1 MDSQTPDPSAGPTL
15 DVPVL
20 RAVIAMHHE
29 LAAVGL
35 DLKAVMQRIADR
47 TRELTGGTAAAVRLL
62 DGDALV
68 CGATSGAR
76 EIAKPHRLP
85 LGNNL
90 SGHAMR
96 SGRSLL
102 CVDVDDDDRVDA
114 ALSRSRGVRSII
126 AVPLLHAG
134 QAVGVLLLYGDKAG
148 AFGERDVMMME
159 LLSVVLSGAMAH
171 AAEFEAKRDQVQALA
186 RFEATFA
193 NALTG
198 MVLLDLDGRILDAN
212 PAIQRLLA
220 YSHDE
225 LGGNLLSQFVSP
237 ADRRKTRSA
246 YLRMVG
252 SGGTSLRMQHRFV
265 GREGD
270 VIWVDSSA
278 SLVHDSDGRPSFAI
292 AMIQD
297 ITQHKEAEAALLSQA
312 ALNEHQALHDALTG
326 LANRT
331 LFNDRIGH
339 AVNPR
344 RRTDARCAV
353 AVVDLDG
360 FKEINDS
367 LGHAAGDELLVEL
380 SRRLESALRT
390 SDTVARLGG
399 DEFGILLPEIRSR
412 EDVLH
417 AVERMRVAIEEPVAL
432 QGLSVSLEASIG
444 IALYPDDGEDAENLL
459 RCADAAMYH
468 AKDEKSGSAFY
479 DASRIRHGTPRVTLM
494 GELRRAL
501 DRHEL
506 VLYYQPKAVLLDG
519 EVHAVEALLRWQH
532 PDRGLVGP
540 DAFIPMAQ
548 QTGLIKP
555 LTLYVIDAALRQ
567 CQAWL
572 TDGLRLAIAVN
583 LSARNLVDG
592 DFPDQVAGLLERWE
606 IEPDLL
612 EFEITESAML
622 TDPGRTRLIL
632 ERLSSMGIRLSI
644 DDFGTGYS
652 SLAYLKRLPVNEIK
666 VDRSFVMNM
675 DEDEDDATI
684 VRSTIDLGRN
694 LGLDVV
700 AEGVESEQVWERLR
714 TLGCTAAQ
722 GYYLSRPVPASELQ
736 AWLEQRRVG
745 VARATPDRS

>member
-1 MDSQTPDPSAGPTL
+1 MGPGQPHKTKLEPTL
-15 DVPVL
+15 DVSVL
-20 RAVIAMHHE
+20 RTVIAMQHE

-35 DLKAVMQRIADR
+35 DLNAVMQRIADR
-47 TRELTGGTAAAVRLL
+47 TRELTGGTSAAVRLL

-68 CGATSGAR
+68 CGATSGAPH
-76 EIAKPHRLP
+76 IASPHRLP
-85 LGNNL
+85 FGNNL
-90 SGHAMR
+90 SSHAMR
-96 SGRSLL
+96 DGRSLL
-102 CVDVDDDDRVDA
+102 CTDAENDDRVDS
-114 ALSRSRGVRSII
+114 ALARSRGVRSII

-134 QAVGVLLLYGDKAG
+134 EAVGLLLLYGDRTG

-198 MVLLDLDGRILDAN
+198 MVLLDLHGNILESN
-212 PAIQRLLA
+212 PAIQKLLGYTHEELAEKRL
-220 YSHDE
+220 S
-225 LGGNLLSQFVSP
+225 SFVP
-237 ADRRKTRSA
+237 ASDRRKARSA
-246 YLRMVG
+246 YQRMIR
-252 SGGTSLRMQHRFV
+252 SGGTSLRMQHRFL
-265 GREGD
+265 GREGQ
-270 VIWVDSSA
+270 VIWVDAAA
-278 SLVHDSDGRPSFAI
+278 SLVRESEGRPSFAI

-297 ITQHKEAEAALLSQA
+297 ITQHKNAEVALRSQA
-312 ALNEHQALHDALTG
+312 ALNAHQAQHDALTG

-331 LFNDRIGH
+331 LFYDRI
-339 AVNPR
+339 ASLVNPR
-344 RRTDARCAV
+344 RRNDSRCAV
-353 AVVDLDG
+353 VVVDLDG

-380 SRRLESALRT
+380 SRRLESTLRT
-390 SDTVARLGG
+390 SDLVARLGG
-399 DEFGILLPEIRSR
+399 DEFGVLLAQIQSR

-417 AVERMRVAIEEPVAL
+417 AVERVKAAIETPVAL
-432 QGLSVSLEASIG
+432 QGLSLSLEASIG
-444 IALYPDDGEDAENLL
+444 IASYPDDGEDVATLL
-459 RCADAAMYH
+459 RAADAAMYF

-479 DASRIRHGTPRVTLM
+479 DSSRIRHGTSRVTLM

-501 DRHEL
+501 EQREL
-506 VLYYQPKAVLLDG
+506 VLYYQPKAILANG
-519 EVHAVEALLRWQH
+519 EVNAVEALLRWQH
-532 PDRGLVGP
+532 PERGLVPP
-540 DAFIPMAQ
+540 DEFIPIAQ

-567 CQAWL
+567 CRAWL
-572 TDGLRLAIAVN
+572 EDGLTLAIAVN

-592 DFPDQVAGLLERWE
+592 EFPNHVAGLLERWR
-606 IEPDLL
+606 IEPRLI

-622 TDPGRTRLIL
+622 NDPARTRQIL
-632 ERLSSMGIRLSI
+632 EQLSAMGIRLSI

-675 DEDEDDATI
+675 HEDEDDATI

-700 AEGVESEQVWERLR
+700 AEGVENEQVWERLR
-714 TLGCTAAQ
+714 ALGCTAAQ
-722 GYYLSRPVPASELQ
+722 GYYLSRPVPAPELK
-736 AWLEQRRVG
+736 AWLEQRRVA
-745 VARATPDRS
+745 V

>member
-1 MDSQTPDPSAGPTL
+1 MSSVAQASTGKGGPML
-15 DVPVL
+15 DVSVL
-20 RAVIAMHHE
+20 RAVIAMQHE

-47 TRELTGGTAAAVRLL
+47 TRELTGGTSAAVRLL

-68 CGATSGAR
+68 CGATSGAP
-76 EIAKPHRLP
+76 EIANPHRLP
-85 LGNNL
+85 IGNNL

-102 CVDVDDDDRVDA
+102 CLDTENDDRVDT
-114 ALSRSRGVRSII
+114 ALSRRRGVRSII

-134 QAVGVLLLYGDKAG
+134 QAVGLLLLYGDKAG
-148 AFGERDVMMME
+148 AFGEQDVTMME

-193 NALTG
+193 NALGG
-198 MVLLDLDGRILDAN
+198 MVLMDLQGKIIDSN
-212 PAIQRLLA
+212 PAMQRLLG
-220 YSHDE
+220 YTHDE
-225 LGGNLLSQFVSP
+225 LVAQPLSAFVFP

-252 SGGTSLRMQHRFV
+252 SGTSLRMQHRFLA
-265 GREGD
+265 REGQL
-270 VIWVDSSA
+270 VWVDAAA
-278 SLVHDSDGRPSFAI
+278 SLVHDSDGQASFAI

-331 LFNDRIGH
+331 LFHNRIDH
-339 AVNPR
+339 AVSPR
-344 RRTDARCAV
+344 RRTDCRCAV
-353 AVVDLDG
+353 VVVDLDG

-367 LGHAAGDELLVEL
+367 LGHAAGDELLIEL

-399 DEFGILLPEIRSR
+399 DEFGILLPEIRTR
-412 EDVLH
+412 TDVVH
-417 AVERMRVAIEEPVAL
+417 AVARMKAAIEEPVTL
-432 QGLSVSLEASIG
+432 QGLSLSLEASMG
-444 IALYPDDGEDAENLL
+444 IAIYPQDGEDVETLL
-459 RCADAAMYH
+459 RAADGAMYH
-468 AKDEKSGSAFY
+468 AKAEKSGWAFY
-479 DASRIRHGTPRVTLM
+479 DASRIRHGTPRITLM

-501 DRHEL
+501 DQHEL
-506 VLYYQPKAVLLDG
+506 VLYYQPKAVLADG
-519 EVHAVEALLRWQH
+519 QVHAVEALLRWQH
-532 PDRGLVGP
+532 PGRGLVPP
-540 DAFIPMAQ
+540 DEFIPMAQ

-555 LTLYVIDAALRQ
+555 LTMYVIDAALEQ
-567 CQAWL
+567 CRSWL
-572 TDGLRLAIAVN
+572 EEGLRLSIAVN
-583 LSARNLVDG
+583 LSARSLIDAN
-592 DFPDQVAGLLERWE
+592 FPNQVAGLLERWK
-606 IEPDLL
+606 IEPGLL
-612 EFEITESAML
+612 EFELTESAML

-632 ERLSSMGIRLSI
+632 EELSGMGIRLSI

-666 VDRSFVMNM
+666 VDRSFVLKM

-700 AEGVESEQVWERLR
+700 AEGVENEQVWDRLR
-714 TLGCTAAQ
+714 RLGCTAAQ
-722 GYYLSRPVPASELQ
+722 GYYLSRPVPAAELQ
-736 AWLEQRRVG
+736 AWLEQRRVT
-745 VARATPDRS
+745 R

>member
-1 MDSQTPDPSAGPTL
+1 VGESGPTL
-15 DVPVL
+15 DVAVL
-20 RAVIAMHHE
+20 RAVIDMQHE

-47 TRELTGGTAAAVRLL
+47 TRELTGGTSAAVRLL

-68 CGATSGAR
+68 CGAISGAPA
-76 EIAKPHRLP
+76 IAQPHRLP

-102 CVDVDDDDRVDA
+102 CLDTENDDRVDA

-126 AVPLLHAG
+126 AVPLLHG
-134 QAVGVLLLYGDKAG
+134 GEAVGLLLLYGDEAG
-148 AFGERDVMMME
+148 VFGERELATME

-171 AAEFEAKRDQVQALA
+171 AAEYEAKRDQVQALA

-198 MVLLDLDGRILDAN
+198 MVLLDLDGHVLDSN
-212 PAIQRLLA
+212 PAIQRLLG
-220 YSHDE
+220 YTHEE
-225 LGGNLLSQFVSP
+225 LAGVRLAKFVP
-237 ADRRKTRSA
+237 QADRRKTRTA
-246 YLRMVG
+246 YLRMIA
-252 SGGTSLRMQHRFV
+252 SGGSSLRMQHRFL
-265 GREGD
+265 GREGQ
-270 VIWVDSSA
+270 VIWVDSAA
-278 SLVHDSDGRPSFAI
+278 SLVHDSDGQASFAI

-297 ITQHKEAEAALLSQA
+297 ITQHKDAEAALLSQA
-312 ALNEHQALHDALTG
+312 ALNEHQAQHDALTG

-331 LFNDRIGH
+331 LFH
-339 AVNPR
+339 ARVASVVNPR
-344 RRTDARCAV
+344 RRTDARAAAV
-353 AVVDLDG
+353 VVDLDG

-367 LGHAAGDELLVEL
+367 LGHAAGDELLVVI
-380 SRRLESALRT
+380 SGRLESALRT

-399 DEFGILLPEIRSR
+399 DEFGILLPEIRTR
-412 EDVLH
+412 DDVLH
-417 AVERMRVAIEEPVAL
+417 AVERMKVAIEEPVAL
-432 QGLSVSLEASIG
+432 EGLSLSLEASIG
-444 IALYPDDGEDAENLL
+444 IALYPEHGEDVETLL

-468 AKDEKSGSAFY
+468 AKDEKLDWAFY
-479 DASRIRHGTPRVTLM
+479 DASRLRHGTPRVTLM

-501 DRHEL
+501 EQREL
-506 VLYYQPKAVLLDG
+506 VLYYQPKAVLEDG

-532 PDRGLVGP
+532 PHRGLVPP
-540 DAFIPMAQ
+540 DEFIPMAQ

-555 LTLYVIDAALRQ
+555 LTLYVIDEALRQ
-567 CQAWL
+567 SRTWL
-572 TDGLRLAIAVN
+572 EQGLRLAVAVN
-583 LSARNLVDG
+583 LSARNLVDA
-592 DFPDQVAGLLERWE
+592 DFPFQVDGLLARWH
-606 IEPDLL
+606 IEPSLL

-622 TDPGRTRLIL
+622 TDPGRTKLIL
-632 ERLSSMGIRLSI
+632 EQLSGMGIRISV

-652 SLAYLKRLPVNEIK
+652 SLAYLKRLPVKEIK

-700 AEGVESEQVWERLR
+700 AEGVENEQVWDRLR
-714 TLGCTAAQ
+714 ALGCTAAQ
-722 GYYLSRPVPASELQ
+722 GYYLSRPVPPAELE
-736 AWLEQRRVG
+736 AWLEQRRV
-745 VARATPDRS
+745 ARSARR

>member
-1 MDSQTPDPSAGPTL
+1 MDSETPDPSAGPTL

-198 MVLLDLDGRILDAN
+198 MVLLDLDGRILDTN

-225 LGGNLLSQFVSP
+225 LAGNRLSQFVSP

-339 AVNPR
+339 VVNPR

-444 IALYPDDGEDAENLL
+444 IALYPDDGEDAESLL

-519 EVHAVEALLRWQH
+519 GVHAVEALLRWQH

-540 DAFIPMAQ
+540 DEFIPMAQ

-745 VARATPDRS
+745 IARATPDRS